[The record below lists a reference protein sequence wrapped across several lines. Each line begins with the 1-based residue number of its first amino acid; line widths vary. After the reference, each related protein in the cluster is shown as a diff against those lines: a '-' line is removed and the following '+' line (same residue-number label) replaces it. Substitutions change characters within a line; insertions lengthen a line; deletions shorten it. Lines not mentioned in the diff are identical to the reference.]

1 MLKSLEIDEIRNL
14 YHTRII
20 KDFPRFER
28 RPFRMMKTMHKNG
41 KYKCLVLEEE
51 NRVLA
56 YAAFIYDEEIS
67 SVLLDYLAVDEKCR
81 GTGVGSRFMTSIQE
95 YWNEKSGII
104 IECETPDTAKTENEM
119 ALRKRRIDFY
129 IRNGAENTAVRW
141 RLFGVHYTVLWLRAQ
156 QDYTQIDVAGD
167 LKRLYSFSVP
177 SALRPLSIRMMT
189 RQTKA

>member
-1 MLKSLEIDEIRNL
+1 MLKSIGIDEIRSL
-14 YHTRII
+14 YHTRIS

-28 RPFRMMKTMHKNG
+28 RPLHMMKKMYQNG
-41 KYKCLVLEEE
+41 KYKFLVLEEE
-51 NRVLA
+51 NSVIA
-56 YAAFIYDEEIS
+56 YAAFVYDEEIS

-81 GTGVGSRFMTSIQE
+81 GTGVGGRFMTSIQE

-104 IECETPDTAKTENEM
+104 IECETPDTAKTENEK

-129 IRNGAENTAVRW
+129 VRNGAETTTVKW
-141 RLFGVHYTVLWLRAQ
+141 RLFGVHYTVLWLPAQ
-156 QDYTQIDVAGD
+156 QDHTQIDVVAD

-189 RQTKA
+189 KQT